1 MARSALAVLGEA
13 NVGRVLAEAAA
24 ADVKTVLADQATLAV
39 ADAAAA
45 ATFGVVARVSVVR
58 VRHDSCAAGWRRGQ
72 EQRQNRNTRQGM
84 LLLAK
89 HLIGERHS
97 HTLSALQRRAVVQQV
112 PGHESDLQ
120 QLRLAVYTLGRC
132 HSRPAARRERW
143 SAHVPERRARN
154 KFTGKF

>member
-1 MARSALAVLGEA
+1 MSGMAPAQRDGGVGKSNVRIAIPGKACYLQLA
-13 NVGRVLAEAAA
+13 
-24 ADVKTVLADQATLAV
+24 K
-39 ADAAAA
+39 
-45 ATFGVVARVSVVR
+45 
-58 VRHDSCAAGWRRGQ
+58 
-72 EQRQNRNTRQGM
+72 
-84 LLLAK
+84 LAK

-143 SAHVPERRARN
+143 SAHVPELKRRARPK
-154 KFTGKF
+154 KFSQASVNTEPGPTPYK

>member
-1 MARSALAVLGEA
+1 
-13 NVGRVLAEAAA
+13 
-24 ADVKTVLADQATLAV
+24 
-39 ADAAAA
+39 
-45 ATFGVVARVSVVR
+45 VSVVR

-84 LLLAK
+84 LLAASK
-89 HLIGERHS
+89 ARKASDWRAPQPHS
-97 HTLSALQRRAVVQQV
+97 VGTQRRAVVQQV

-143 SAHVPERRARN
+143 SAHVPEQ
-154 KFTGKF
+154 